1 MLAWSPTL
9 TVEVILIATLQM
21 PPLPNSERGVLE
33 TKLPDGGP
41 RGTRRLVSLTLLSR
55 PWDNIRV
62 VSGNTP
68 ARAGA
73 YESKEC

>member
-41 RGTRRLVSLTLLSR
+41 
-55 PWDNIRV
+55 PWD
-62 VSGNTP
+62 TQ
-68 ARAGA
+68 AGFVDITI
-73 YESKEC
+73 SPLG